1 MTAVSPLHA
10 FSMGICSISSS
21 CPTPSE
27 ISAANSDL
35 TIKPMSASG
44 AVQCALQMSHPKED
58 KVRSYMSH
66 LYLARSLWPP
76 SRVSASSL
84 RLPLVSPFVWAL
96 PREPF
101 PLAPRAGPRSR
112 DDQWRPP
119 AREGGAS
126 QCAHLQP
133 KHELQLIRKK
143 WDLRA

>member
-1 MTAVSPLHA
+1 MSWFCCGCLLTAVSPLHA

-27 ISAANSDL
+27 ISAANSDQSSSNPCLLLVQCSVPSKYL
-35 TIKPMSASG
+35 TPKRIKYVLTCPTFILQEASG
-44 AVQCALQMSHPKED
+44 
-58 KVRSYMSH
+58 
-66 LYLARSLWPP
+66 
-76 SRVSASSL
+76 VSASSL

-101 PLAPRAGPRSR
+101 PLAPGAGPRQR

-126 QCAHLQP
+126 RCAHLRSIQP
-133 KHELQLIRKK
+133 MSC
-143 WDLRA
+143 D